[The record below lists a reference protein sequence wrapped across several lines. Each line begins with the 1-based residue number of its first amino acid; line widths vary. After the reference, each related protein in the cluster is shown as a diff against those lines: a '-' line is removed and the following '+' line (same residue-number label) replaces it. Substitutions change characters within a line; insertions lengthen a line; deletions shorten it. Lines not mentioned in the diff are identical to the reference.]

1 MAMLGIVRLSS
12 CVGPR
17 RRSRTFFLVGLLGL
31 GACRAPMH
39 AKPSATGGVL
49 GGDGPSATGGS
60 SATGGASGTIGMGGA
75 MGSGGVP
82 DAKPS
87 SDAPTCEELAMTA
100 ESQFQAYLGSTSALA
115 CQVDS
120 DCTYLHLQSLNCFAA
135 CGQILGQADMDAV
148 TTAAGG
154 ICAPYVA
161 ANCPE
166 IRLACPA
173 SKLVC
178 SDGQCVSSWPGATDP
193 APDASSPQSDS
204 AADSSG
210 CSMPSVGAACTPD
223 QTPCATCCTDHW
235 SCVNGNWQDQF
246 LGCLPTGFTC
256 GDQSCS
262 ETAQY
267 CALTPGIPG
276 GVPLPPTYA
285 CQTLPSPCNGRRCP
299 ACDCLKEAGISFS
312 TCASGPT
319 GAIYVTY

>member
-1 MAMLGIVRLSS
+1 MAMLCFVRLSS
-12 CVGPR
+12 CAGPGLR
-17 RRSRTFFLVGLLGL
+17 FRALLLVGLLGL

-39 AKPSATGGVL
+39 AKSAATGGVV
-49 GGDGPSATGGS
+49 GGDGPAATGGT
-60 SATGGASGTIGMGGA
+60 SATGGASGMGGA
-75 MGSGGVP
+75 LGSGGAP
-82 DAKPS
+82 DAKDSSEAPS
-87 SDAPTCEELAMTA
+87 CEELAMTA
-100 ESQFQAYLGSTSALA
+100 EIQFQAYLSSTSALA

-120 DCTYLHLQSLNCFAA
+120 DCTSLHLQSLNCFAA
-135 CGQILGQADMDAV
+135 CGQIIGQADSGAV
-148 TTAAGG
+148 TTAAAGA
-154 ICAPYVA
+154 CAQYVA
-161 ANCPE
+161 ASCPE

-173 SKLVC
+173 SKLIC
-178 SDGQCVSSWPGATDP
+178 SDGLCVSSWPWATDP
-193 APDASSPQSDS
+193 VPDASSSPSDS
-204 AADSSG
+204 GADSPA

-262 ETAQY
+262 EAAQY
-267 CALTPGIPG
+267 CALMPGIPG
-276 GVPLPPTYA
+276 GELPLPPTYA

-312 TCASGPT
+312 TCASGPS